1 MSEYT
6 SYDFSESVAQA
17 EGFAMQDIQNAVAA
31 WGRNGDYAEWDGG
44 FLLALKDGR
53 FAYIEGW
60 CDTTGWGCQDGVET
74 TIFDAKPA
82 LSDIAKDRDWDEIC
96 ADLNR
101 LIAGEIKDFDHE

>member
-6 SYDFSESVAQA
+6 SYDFEETLAQA
-17 EGFAMQDIQNAVAA
+17 EGFSRSDVASALGA

-53 FAYIEGW
+53 FAYVSGW

-74 TIFDAKPA
+74 AIYDTLPVMADLA
-82 LSDIAKDRDWDEIC
+82 DEDWEENPI
-96 ADLNR
+96 DLNR
-101 LIAGEIKDFDHE
+101 FLSGDIKEFDKE